1 MRTNTLFASLLGCCM
16 LLPLAAQAD
25 TTEYRLV
32 IEDHRFVPEV
42 LEVPAGE
49 RVRLVVENRDATP
62 EEFESHSLRQEKIIA
77 GNNQATLRIGP
88 LEPGEY
94 AFVGEFH
101 EDTTR
106 GKLVAK

>member
-1 MRTNTLFASLLGCCM
+1 MRTTPVLASLLGCCM
-16 LLPLAAQAD
+16 LLPVAAQAD
-25 TTEYRLV
+25 TEYRLV

-49 RVRLVVENRDATP
+49 RVMLVVENHDATP

-106 GKLVAK
+106 GKLVVK